1 MPNIGVLNGEFLPLE
16 EVRISVED
24 RGFQFGD
31 GVYEVI
37 RVYNGTPF
45 RMSEHLLR
53 LDRSAQ
59 AIQLPIEITPEWEKQ
74 IIRAIELSHYD
85 QAKVYIQITR
95 GIAPREHVFPL
106 VFSPTIVITVR
117 EIADVPTELK
127 ANGVAAITLPDI
139 RWGRCA
145 IKSLNLLP
153 NILAKQQAS
162 EAKAFEAILIKN
174 GFVTEGSSSNVMIYH
189 DGVVK
194 TPPLDDS
201 ILPGVTRQEV
211 LDIAK
216 AEGIGIQETKISQR
230 ELEGAQE
237 VFLVG
242 TTIEVLSVTTL
253 DGKPVGNGRPG
264 EVTQLLARKF
274 EARILQ

>member
-16 EVRISVED
+16 EVRVSVED

-37 RVYNGTPF
+37 RVYKGKPF
-45 RMSEHLLR
+45 RMAEHLTR
-53 LDRSAQ
+53 LERSAQ
-59 AIQLPIEITPEWEKQ
+59 AIQLPIDITPDWEKQ
-74 IIRAIELSHYD
+74 IIRAIELSQYD

-95 GIAPREHVFPL
+95 GIAPREHVFPV
-106 VFSPTIVITVR
+106 VFSPTVVITVR
-117 EIADVPTELK
+117 EIAEVPSQLRK
-127 ANGVAAITLPDI
+127 NGVSVITLPDI

-153 NILAKQQAS
+153 NILAKQQAT

-174 GFVTEGSSSNVMIYH
+174 GFVTEGSSSNVMIYE
-189 DGVVK
+189 GGLVK

-201 ILPGVTRQEV
+201 ILPGVTRQEIIE
-211 LDIAK
+211 IAK
-216 AEGIGIQETKISQR
+216 TEGLRVQENMISQG
-230 ELEGAQE
+230 ELESANE

-242 TTIEVLSVTTL
+242 TTIEVLPVTTI
-253 DGKPVGNGRPG
+253 DGKPVGPGVPG
-264 EVTQLLARKF
+264 EVTNLLARKF
-274 EARILQ
+274 EALIRQ

>member
-16 EVRISVED
+16 EVRVSVED

-37 RVYNGTPF
+37 RVYKGKPF
-45 RMSEHLLR
+45 RMAEHLTR
-53 LDRSAQ
+53 LERSAQ
-59 AIQLPIEITPEWEKQ
+59 AIQLPIDITSDWEKQ
-74 IIRAIELSHYD
+74 IIRAIELSEYD

-95 GIAPREHVFPL
+95 GTAPREHVFPV

-117 EIADVPTELK
+117 EIAEVSSELRT
-127 ANGVAAITLPDI
+127 NGVSAITLPDV

-153 NILAKQQAS
+153 NILAKQQAN
-162 EAKAFEAILIKN
+162 EAKAFEAIFIKN
-174 GFVTEGSSSNVMIYH
+174 GYVTEGSSSNVMMSES
-189 DGVVK
+189 GVVK

-211 LDIAK
+211 LEIAK
-216 AEGIGIQETKISQR
+216 TEGLRVKENMISQQ
-230 ELEGAQE
+230 ELEGAKE
-237 VFLVG
+237 IFLVG
-242 TTIEVLSVTTL
+242 TTIEVLPVTTL
-253 DGKPVGNGRPG
+253 DGKPVGTGVPG
-264 EVTQLLARKF
+264 EVAKLLARKF
-274 EARILQ
+274 EVRTG